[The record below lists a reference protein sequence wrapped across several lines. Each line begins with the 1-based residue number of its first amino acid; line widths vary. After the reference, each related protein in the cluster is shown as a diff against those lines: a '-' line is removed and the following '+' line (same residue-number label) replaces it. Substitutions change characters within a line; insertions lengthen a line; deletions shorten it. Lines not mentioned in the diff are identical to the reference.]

1 MYTIFVH
8 NTHWVHVSLSD
19 PIWNIAGHL
28 SQAGIWVD
36 WKFGGPVAK
45 WAQEPA
51 KSWYMSPLM
60 PWTKKPI
67 WFLPSIRQDFFV
79 PMSSYP
85 WIHTKMQEKAVAS
98 SARIFMATVTR
109 ELQDNASKTSLGMV
123 EPIYVEQGSNHLKW
137 GIIFL
142 CELTHIVLFTLVGP
156 SDSSFHTM
164 TWP

>member
-1 MYTIFVH
+1 
-8 NTHWVHVSLSD
+8 
-19 PIWNIAGHL
+19 
-28 SQAGIWVD
+28 
-36 WKFGGPVAK
+36 
-45 WAQEPA
+45 
-51 KSWYMSPLM
+51 
-60 PWTKKPI
+60 
-67 WFLPSIRQDFFV
+67 
-79 PMSSYP
+79 MSSYP

-123 EPIYVEQGSNHLKW
+123 ERIYVEQGSNHLKW

-142 CELTHIVLFTLVGP
+142 CELTQIVLFTLVGP